1 MPLRIRDN
9 KKPPKTNVFRGAAD
23 ARQMMRKENNSL
35 DAIKMEL
42 FYFKMELFYCD
53 ETEFLRLDSRLARR
67 ISNAWKSFSDL
78 TPIASSSLR
87 K

>member
-1 MPLRIRDN
+1 M

-42 FYFKMELFYCD
+42 FYFKMELFYLKIELFYLKWNYSTSKWNC
-53 ETEFLRLDSRLARR
+53 S
-67 ISNAWKSFSDL
+67 ISK
-78 TPIASSSLR
+78 
-87 K
+87 

>member
-1 MPLRIRDN
+1 M

-42 FYFKMELFYCD
+42 FYFKMELFYFKM
-53 ETEFLRLDSRLARR
+53 ELFYFKMELFYL
-67 ISNAWKSFSDL
+67 K
-78 TPIASSSLR
+78 
-87 K
+87 